1 MDRLKIGVLGG
12 TFNPIHYGHLL
23 LAESARDRLGLDKVL
38 FIPTGNNPMKTTDGD
53 IDAKFRYEMTKKGT
67 TGNDSF
73 EVLDIELKREGYT
86 YTIDTL
92 EELKRLCPG
101 DEFYFIVG
109 ADIVFDIDEWKRAD
123 EVLKMVTLVTTFRP
137 GYDQNRLDR
146 RVEELREFYG
156 TRIFKMYAP
165 EMDISSSEIRS
176 RVKHGYSI
184 KYLLPDSVEAY
195 IYEKELYR

>member
-53 IDAKFRYEMTKKGT
+53 VDAVHRFEMTQIGIAD
-67 TGNDSF
+67 NEYF
-73 EVLDIELKREGYT
+73 QALDIEIRREGYT

-92 EELKRLCPG
+92 EELEKMFPG
-101 DEFYFIVG
+101 DELYFIVG
-109 ADIVFDIDEWKRAD
+109 ADIIFDIDTWMRAD
-123 EVLKMVTLVTTFRP
+123 EVLAKVSVVTTFRP

-146 RVEELREFYG
+146 RVEELREIYG
-156 TRIFKMYAP
+156 VRILKLFAP

-184 KYLLPDSVEAY
+184 KYLLPDSVGDY
-195 IYEKELYR
+195 IYENQLYR

>member
-38 FIPTGNNPMKTTDGD
+38 FIPTGNNPMKTTDWD
-53 IDAKFRYEMTKKGT
+53 IDARYRYEMTKKGIE
-67 TGNDSF
+67 GNNYF
-73 EVLDIELKREGYT
+73 EALDIEVTREGYT

-92 EELKRLCPG
+92 VELEKMYPDEEI
-101 DEFYFIVG
+101 YFIVG
-109 ADIVFDIDEWKRAD
+109 ADIIFEIDSWKRAD
-123 EVLKMVTLVTTFRP
+123 EVLAKITLVTTFRP
-137 GYDQNRLDR
+137 GYDQDRLDR
-146 RVEELREFYG
+146 RVEELRELYG
-156 TRIFKMYAP
+156 VRILKLYAP

-184 KYLLPDSVEAY
+184 KYLLPESVEEY
-195 IYEKELYR
+195 IGEKGLYR

>member
-12 TFNPIHYGHLL
+12 TFNPIHNGHLL

-38 FIPTGNNPMKTTDGD
+38 FIPTGNNPLKTTDWD
-53 IDAKFRYEMTKKGT
+53 IDANLRYEMTKRGID
-67 TGNDSF
+67 GNEFF
-73 EVLDIELKREGYT
+73 EVSDIEIKREGYT

-92 EELKRLCPG
+92 EELEKIYPG
-101 DEFYFIVG
+101 DEIYFIVG
-109 ADIVFDIDEWKRAD
+109 ADIVFEIDSWKRAD
-123 EVLKMVTLVTTFRP
+123 EVLRKINLVTTFRP
-137 GYDQNRLDR
+137 GYDQDRLDR

-156 TRIFKMYAP
+156 ARILKLFAP

-184 KYLLPDSVEAY
+184 RYLLPRSVETY